1 MYHFQSKF
9 RSHDVDLGGGKIAR
23 FWNYILDTEDEELA
37 KKLRKS
43 KSRDIWEVT
52 PADLT
57 VTDGPKETPIQK
69 RRGRPPKA
77 VTIITGMRDSRVA
90 ETQGEGA

>member
-9 RSHDVDLGGGKIAR
+9 RSHDVDLGSGRVAR
-23 FWNYILDTEDEELA
+23 FWNYVLDTEDEELA

-43 KSRDIWEVT
+43 KSRDIWEIV
-52 PADLT
+52 PEDLK
-57 VTDGPKETPIQK
+57 VTDGPAVPQK
-69 RRGRPPKA
+69 KRGRPPKA